1 MYKFLFFFLC
11 SISIYSQTI
20 KGTVSDSTG
29 VVPFSNIIIKK
40 NDNPSIIFQYTTTDR
55 NGFYKIILKEN
66 SELLFL
72 EFTSL
77 SHEPKKIS
85 LKDLFRN
92 ENEIEINIFLENRIT
107 KLNEVILEGK
117 KAILEKKD
125 TVTYNPDSFRDGS
138 ERVVEDLLKKL
149 PGIIVEENGIIKY
162 KGKNIKKFLLDGDDL
177 FDSQYKIGSK
187 NINVDMIDKVQGIEH
202 YEENSLLK
210 GIRDSDDVAL
220 NLILK
225 KGKTDLTGNVN
236 LGYGYESNFDNN
248 ISAVLVNSKVKGF
261 GLASHNNIGQNNTPY
276 NANSDFQ
283 SFDRNEEKHSKT
295 LINQGYF
302 NSVLD
307 SKFHSLNNNFYV
319 SGNSLFNVKEKSSL
333 KLNAGFYDDRISRQN
348 QNNSNYVI
356 GNESFTINE
365 SNSLIKKPILYDA
378 TANFSNKEKESFHW
392 DYLGK
397 INFSKTTFN
406 DNSNNNGLIQSNQV
420 DSQALFI
427 KQNIN
432 STYKISDKTVI
443 LNSVDFSKSNAPQQ
457 LNINPGTLVDS
468 ENSLISANQES
479 RFDNQLLRVKSSLYS
494 KKDSLKLVINTEYL
508 STNSKLFSLLK
519 NEEGN
524 SLGDFY
530 KNDNAFSV
538 NLFSIK
544 PVLVY
549 NRKKY
554 ALKFGVNTFY
564 TSTTLEDYVNL
575 KSNSENELVLAPLL
589 MFNYKLNR
597 KSSFISSYSYNAV
610 LPEEDQLFSGIVQ
623 TNYRSF
629 SNNELS
635 LEFLKTHSYNLG
647 YNYNDFYNF
656 KQLSINLNHDF
667 RPNNYFSNTL
677 INQNITINNSFLSSL
692 STKDY
697 NLNISGETY
706 YHPLRTTFRL
716 NGNYSLSFNKNVVNN
731 SEIRDIKGNTLF
743 LNLTARVGYKS
754 KISFENNIFYLN
766 NSFEVEN
773 NKTRFQSITNQT
785 KIIYKPTKEI
795 KIYSI
800 ANIISPDLNQN
811 TNYLFLESEI
821 NYSPLNKKYGL
832 SLIAKNL
839 TNNKTF
845 ETRSISDF
853 SSSTSSHNLI
863 ERYVMLKLY
872 FSF

>member
-1 MYKFLFFFLC
+1 
-11 SISIYSQTI
+11 
-20 KGTVSDSTG
+20 
-29 VVPFSNIIIKK
+29 
-40 NDNPSIIFQYTTTDR
+40 
-55 NGFYKIILKEN
+55 
-66 SELLFL
+66 
-72 EFTSL
+72 
-77 SHEPKKIS
+77 
-85 LKDLFRN
+85 
-92 ENEIEINIFLENRIT
+92 
-107 KLNEVILEGK
+107 
-117 KAILEKKD
+117 
-125 TVTYNPDSFRDGS
+125 
-138 ERVVEDLLKKL
+138 
-149 PGIIVEENGIIKY
+149 
-162 KGKNIKKFLLDGDDL
+162 
-177 FDSQYKIGSK
+177 
-187 NINVDMIDKVQGIEH
+187 MI
-202 YEENSLLK
+202 
-210 GIRDSDDVAL
+210 
-220 NLILK
+220 
-225 KGKTDLTGNVN
+225 
-236 LGYGYESNFDNN
+236 
-248 ISAVLVNSKVKGF
+248 
-261 GLASHNNIGQNNTPY
+261 
-276 NANSDFQ
+276 
-283 SFDRNEEKHSKT
+283 
-295 LINQGYF
+295 
-302 NSVLD
+302 
-307 SKFHSLNNNFYV
+307 
-319 SGNSLFNVKEKSSL
+319 
-333 KLNAGFYDDRISRQN
+333 
-348 QNNSNYVI
+348 
-356 GNESFTINE
+356 
-365 SNSLIKKPILYDA
+365 
-378 TANFSNKEKESFHW
+378 
-392 DYLGK
+392 
-397 INFSKTTFN
+397 
-406 DNSNNNGLIQSNQV
+406 
-420 DSQALFI
+420 
-427 KQNIN
+427 
-432 STYKISDKTVI
+432 
-443 LNSVDFSKSNAPQQ
+443 
-457 LNINPGTLVDS
+457 DS

-479 RFDNQLLRVKSSLYS
+479 RFDDQLLRVKSSLYS
-494 KKDSLKLVINTEYL
+494 KKDSLKLVIIAEYL

-544 PVLVY
+544 PVLIY

-597 KSSFISSYSYNAV
+597 KSSFLSSYSYNAV

-656 KQLSINLNHDF
+656 KQLSINLNYDF
-667 RPNNYFSNTL
+667 RPNNYFSNTI
-677 INQNITINNSFLSSL
+677 INQNITINNSFLSAL

-697 NLNISGETY
+697 NLNISGEMY

-773 NKTRFQSITNQT
+773 NKTIFQSLTNQT

-795 KIYSI
+795 KINSI

-811 TNYLFLESEI
+811 SNYLFLESEI

>member
-1 MYKFLFFFLC
+1 MNKFFFFLFIFT
-11 SISIYSQTI
+11 SSYSQKI
-20 KGTVSDSTG
+20 KGTITDSIG
-29 VVPFSNIIIKK
+29 VVYNANIFIKDKNEVIKNYTKSNIEGK
-40 NDNPSIIFQYTTTDR
+40 Y
-55 NGFYKIILKEN
+55 
-66 SELLFL
+66 ELLF
-72 EFTSL
+72 TKDNDSL
-77 SHEPKKIS
+77 FVEITTLYHNPKI
-85 LKDLFRN
+85 L
-92 ENEIEINIFLENRIT
+92 EINKLKFNNNELILNVYLEERSIAL
-107 KLNEVILEGK
+107 KEVILK
-117 KAILEKKD
+117 KSNPIIQKKD
-125 TVTYNPDSFRDGS
+125 TTIYNPEFFRDGS

-149 PGIIVEENGIIKY
+149 PGIKIEENGIIKF
-162 KGKNIKKFLLDGDDL
+162 KGKEIKKLLLDGDDL
-177 FDSQYKIGSK
+177 FSSNYILGSK
-187 NINVDMIDKVQGIEH
+187 NINVDLIDKVQGIEH

-225 KGKTDLTGNVN
+225 KGKTDLTGNAN
-236 LGYGYESNFDNN
+236 LGYGYESNIDNN
-248 ISAVLVNSKVKGF
+248 ISAVLVNSKIKGF
-261 GLASHNNIGQNNTPY
+261 GVASYNNVGQNKTPY
-276 NANSDFQ
+276 NAKSDFQ

-307 SKFHSLNNNFYV
+307 SKFHSLNNYFFV
-319 SGNSLFNVKEKSSL
+319 SGNSLFKIKEKSSL

-365 SNSLIKKPILYDA
+365 NNSLIKKPVLYDA
-378 TANFSNKEKESFHW
+378 TANYSNKEKASFHW

-397 INFSKTTFN
+397 FNYSKTSFI
-406 DNSNNNGLIQSNQV
+406 DNSNNNDLIQSNQV
-420 DSQALFI
+420 DSEALFI

-432 STYKISDKTVI
+432 STYKISNKTVI
-443 LNSVDFSKSNAPQQ
+443 LNSFDFSKSNAPQQ

-468 ENSLISANQES
+468 ENSLISAIQDS
-479 RFDNQLLRVKSSLYS
+479 RFDDQLLRVKSSLYS
-494 KKDSLKLVINTEYL
+494 KKDNLKLVIDAEYL
-508 STNSKLFSLLK
+508 STKSKLFSLLK
-519 NEEGN
+519 NEDGN

-554 ALKFGVNTFY
+554 AFKFGVNTFY
-564 TSTTLEDYVNL
+564 TSTTLEDYVNSKL
-575 KSNSENELVLAPLL
+575 SSENEIVLAPLL
-589 MFNYKLNR
+589 MFNIKLNR
-597 KSSFISSYSYNAV
+597 KSSFLSSYSYNAV
-610 LPEEDQLFSGIVQ
+610 LPEVDQLFSGIVQ

-635 LEFLKTHSYNLG
+635 QEFLKTHSYNIG
-647 YNYNDFYNF
+647 YSYNDFYNL
-656 KQLSINLNHDF
+656 KQFSININHDF

-706 YHPLRTTFRL
+706 FHPLKTTLRL
-716 NGNYSLSFNKNVVNN
+716 NGSYSLSYDKNVVNN
-731 SEIRDIKGNTLF
+731 SDIRDIKGNTLF
-743 LNLTARVGYKS
+743 LNVIARVGFRS
-754 KISFENNIFYLN
+754 KISFENNIFYLY
-766 NSFEVEN
+766 NSYEVEN
-773 NKTRFQSITNQT
+773 IKTKFQSLTNQT
-785 KIIYKPTKEI
+785 KIIYKLTKEI

-832 SLIAKNL
+832 SLIAKNI

-853 SSSTSSHNLI
+853 SSSTISHNLI